1 MASSKKQ
8 LTEEQLVEGIF
19 EKILNRILNKRID
32 TVAKAFADNP
42 RLKKASE
49 EVAKSHAKLKKELKR
64 QGIKGKMKT
73 GKESPGGFFDRP
85 F

>member
-1 MASSKKQ
+1 MASSKNK
-8 LTEEQLVEGIF
+8 LTEEQLVEGVF

-42 RLKKASE
+42 RLKKASK
-49 EVAKSHAKLKKELKR
+49 EVAKAHDNLKKELKK

-73 GKESPGGFFDRP
+73 GKESPGGFFDRS

>member
-1 MASSKKQ
+1 MASSKNK

-19 EKILNRILNKRID
+19 EKILNGILNKRID
-32 TVAKAFADNP
+32 KVTKALADNP
-42 RLKKASE
+42 RLKKASK
-49 EVAKSHAKLKKELKR
+49 EVAVAHNKLKKELRK

-73 GKESPGGFFDRP
+73 GKESPGGFFDRS